1 MHDEFDFSRE
11 EELLGSGELGQNEMF
26 EFEFDREQS
35 YEHDHEHDHEFDREH
50 DHESRLSDEQ
60 ETELAAELLTISG
73 EAEME
78 QFLGRFFKTA
88 RGVLNTS
95 AGQQLKGL
103 LRNAAR
109 KGLQLGGQAIGSY
122 FGGATGGSIGG
133 DAGALAGRIFG
144 LELEGMSGEDREL
157 EVAKR
162 YIRLAIDAVNRLAAM
177 CPVSDARQAARS
189 AFGAAAQRYAPGLLT
204 ARNGG
209 TSGVSVPH
217 AGRRSGVWKRV
228 GQKIVVYGIFG
239 K

>member
-35 YEHDHEHDHEFDREH
+35 YENDRESDHEFDREH

-60 ETELAAELLTISG
+60 EMELAAELLTISG

-88 RGVLNTS
+88 RGVLNTQ

-103 LRNAAR
+103 LRNAA
-109 KGLQLGGQAIGSY
+109 KSGLKLGGQAIGSY
-122 FGGATGGSIGG
+122 FGGDKGGSIGS

-144 LELEGMSGEDREL
+144 LELEGMSAEDQEL
-157 EVAKR
+157 EVAKG
-162 YIRLAIDAVNRLAAM
+162 YVRLATDAVNRLASSG
-177 CPVSDARQAARS
+177 PVSDAAQAARS
-189 AFGAAAQRYAPGLLT
+189 AFGAAAQRYAPGLLRG
-204 ARNGG
+204 RNGSTPG
-209 TSGVSVPH
+209 SGPRI
-217 AGRRSGVWKRV
+217 GRRSGVWRRV
-228 GQKIVVYGIFG
+228 GRTIVVHGIFSH
-239 K
+239 

>member
-1 MHDEFDFSRE
+1 MNDEFDIRE

-26 EFEFDREQS
+26 EFEFEQS

-50 DHESRLSDEQ
+50 DHERLSDEQ
-60 ETELAAELLTISG
+60 EMELAAELLTISG

-88 RGVLNTS
+88 RGIINTP

-103 LRNAAR
+103 LRNAAK
-109 KGLQLGGQAIGSY
+109 KGLKLGGQAIGSY

-133 DAGALAGRIFG
+133 DAGDLAGRIFG

-162 YIRLAIDAVNRLAAM
+162 YVRLAIDAVNRLAAM
-177 CPVSDARQAARS
+177 CPVSDAPQAARS
-189 AFGAAAQRYAPGLLT
+189 AFGAAAQRYAPGLIVT
-204 ARNGG
+204 RNGSA
-209 TSGVSVPH
+209 SGASVPRT
-217 AGRRSGVWKRV
+217 GRRSGVWKRA

-239 K
+239 N